1 MTPNELLLAQALRMC
16 NMNLTGSG
24 LRKLLP
30 PELNQGVRF
39 NFNGYES
46 IGEYTAHLNEIL
58 DAVKRELVETRGL
71 WSIEVAVELADLER
85 ALKHRSTAELHEL
98 MFTGNWRIVER
109 EPEVLDEVK
118 AKAGL
123 FFAAQAST
131 FERWEAMRERI
142 GQVTTI
148 GLKTENVLGSESS
161 ASQGKSFEWKG
172 TVTDAVELALALD
185 ASGYLL
191 FSVQTSQ
198 QERIKEI
205 VGKLGGVVPH
215 LDQTLNQL
223 MNRKAGPV
231 KAIDRMRGALL
242 AHQELRDRP

>member
-1 MTPNELLLAQALRMC
+1 MK
-16 NMNLTGSG
+16 SW
-24 LRKLLP
+24 
-30 PELNQGVRF
+30 
-39 NFNGYES
+39 
-46 IGEYTAHLNEIL
+46 I
-58 DAVKRELVETRGL
+58 AVKCELVETRGPL
-71 WSIEVAVELADLER
+71 FIEVVVELADLER

-98 MFTGNWRIVER
+98 MFTRNWRFVER
-109 EPEVLDEVK
+109 EPESLDEVK

-123 FFAAQAST
+123 FFAAQVAT
-131 FERWEAMRERI
+131 FERWQAMRERI
-142 GQVTTI
+142 GQAMTT
-148 GLKTENVLGSESS
+148 GLQAENLVGSEGA
-161 ASQGKSFEWKG
+161 ASQGKLFEWMG

-185 ASGYLL
+185 ESGYLL

-242 AHQELRDRP
+242 ARQELRDRP